1 MDVVR
6 RRAISNMA
14 KVAIGV
20 RNPSAKMISSIE
32 NAHDSGYAQVILVGD
47 KKEIDS
53 VGTSL
58 EIINTHE
65 PELVLGDLLASG
77 SVDAA
82 VRGTANSSDTL
93 SHLKDVLG
101 IDKLYRMAFLISA
114 DGVPFFLAPV
124 GIDEGNDLSDKI
136 TLVRLGVEHIRRFD
150 IEPVVGILSGGRMGD
165 LGRHEKI
172 DRTLAD
178 GDFLASRL
186 RENGICAK
194 HYTILIEDAIKEAN
208 FIFAPDGIT
217 GNLIFR
223 TLVFLGG
230 GDGIG
235 APVLMDD
242 HVFVDTSRVGGHYTK
257 AIMLASALVDMKN
270 ERNGSN

>member
-6 RRAISNMA
+6 KRALSNTA

-20 RNPSAKMISSIE
+20 RDPTPKMISSIE
-32 NAHDSGYAQVILVGD
+32 AAHNEGYAHVILVGD
-47 KKEIDS
+47 KQKIDT

-65 PELVLGDLLASG
+65 PEMVLGDLLASG

-82 VRGTANSSDTL
+82 VRGTAKASVTL
-93 SHLKDVLG
+93 SHLKQVL
-101 IDKLYRMAFLISA
+101 KMNRLHRMAFLLTSE
-114 DGVPFFLAPV
+114 GVPFFLAPV

-136 TLVRLGVEHIRRFD
+136 TLVKLGVEHMRRFG
-150 IEPVVGILSGGRMGD
+150 IEPVVGVLSGGRMGD

-178 GDFLASRL
+178 ADFLAARL
-186 RENGICAK
+186 RETGICAK

-270 ERNGSN
+270 ERNRS

>member
-1 MDVVR
+1 MDVVSK
-6 RRAISNMA
+6 RAILNVA

-20 RNPSAKMISSIE
+20 RTPSAKMISSIE
-32 NAHDSGYAQVILVGD
+32 NAHNSGYAHVILVGD

-65 PELVLGDLLASG
+65 PEMVLGDLLASG
-77 SVDAA
+77 SVDAV
-82 VRGTANSSDTL
+82 VRGTANASGTL

-101 IDKLYRMAFLISA
+101 IEKLYRMAFLISA

-136 TLVRLGVEHIRRFD
+136 TLVKLGVEHIRRFG
-150 IEPVVGILSGGRMGD
+150 IEPVVGVLSGGRMGD

-194 HYTILIEDAIKEAN
+194 HYTILIEAAIKEAN

-257 AIMLASALVDMKN
+257 AIMLASALVDMRN